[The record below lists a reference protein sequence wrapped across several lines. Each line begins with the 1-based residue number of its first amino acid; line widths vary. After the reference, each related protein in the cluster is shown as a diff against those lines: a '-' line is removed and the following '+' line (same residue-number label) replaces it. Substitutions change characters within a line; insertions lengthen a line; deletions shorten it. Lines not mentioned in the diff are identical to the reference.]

1 MTTEGSRGL
10 VAAPHLAVSL
20 AGALAL
26 LTGALVLLGWALD
39 ITVLKSILPG
49 WVSVKPN
56 TALCFILTGLSL
68 LPPPV
73 TPYPGLTSLLSNL
86 ARFCGLLAGLI
97 GALTLMEYGFSWDL
111 GIDQRLFPEPAGTV
125 GTSVPGRMAPDTA
138 LCFVMLAASRAI
150 LRDLRKTR
158 TTLLT
163 ALILCALVL
172 IIALSDILTYFTPAL
187 GALGWWGATIM
198 AVPTAAVFAVLGALM
213 LWEIW
218 RQDISMWS
226 LSAAVTSGFALGIC
240 LLLVVGLSAS
250 RIQVRLQLANE
261 QVAYSDTV
269 LRQLVRIEAEVAA
282 AQNHT
287 RGYVITGSDSMLQS
301 HAVAQANAN
310 SALAALRQSK
320 PDSAPQRARFA
331 QVEARAVEALQWF
344 HQVIASRRSGPGV
357 HPDQVRHGEDL
368 MQALRAAIDE
378 AERAQNARLRQSQL
392 QAQDAARFTYATI
405 SGGMVLSL
413 VFLAAAL
420 LWLNHAE
427 AERIR
432 TQAQLEIT
440 QRARAAG
447 LYARSLLE
455 ASLDP
460 LLTISAEGKITDVNR
475 ATEQATGLARADLI
489 GTDFASYFTDPD
501 QAREGYQR
509 VFASSFVTDY
519 ALSIRHTSGRITDVL
534 YNASVYRDEAG
545 KVLGVF
551 AAARDVTQR
560 KKAEES
566 LRLTEQRLNLGLQF
580 AEMGVWDLDLIHDT
594 AWRSLQHDRIFGYES
609 APAQWGREIAT
620 RHLLPEDREGF
631 AQAFEQAFRSGE
643 FFVECRVIRPDQSI
657 HWIQA
662 QGKVIGYEA
671 GRPAR
676 MLGTVSD
683 ITRQRQASEALETLS
698 RALER
703 SNTELEQFA
712 YVASHDLQE
721 PLRMVV
727 GYVQLLERRLA
738 DKLDTDTR
746 EFMAFAVD
754 GATRMQ
760 VMIDDILAY
769 SRVTTKAQPLARVDS
784 AAALQ
789 QALDRLASRIKE
801 SAAEVDVQP
810 LPTVMADR
818 LQLVQLFQNLISNSI
833 KFCKDRAPRIRVE
846 AVRQAGRWRFSVTD
860 NGIGIAPEYRAQLFV
875 IFKRLHTQ
883 REYPGSGIGLA
894 ICKRIIERHGG
905 EIGIDSAA
913 GGGAVFWF
921 TFPEEP
927 GP

>member
-26 LTGALVLLGWALD
+26 LTGAMVLLGWALD
-39 ITVLKSILPG
+39 ITALKSILPG

-68 LPPPV
+68 LPSPV

-97 GALTLMEYGFSWDL
+97 GVLTLMEYGFTWDL

-138 LCFVMLAASRAI
+138 LCFVMLAATRTI
-150 LRDLRKTR
+150 LRDLRKTKK
-158 TTLLT
+158 TLLT
-163 ALILCALVL
+163 ALILCALVQ

-187 GALGWWGATIM
+187 GTLGWWGTTTM
-198 AVPTAAVFAVLGALM
+198 AVPTAAVFGVLGALM
-213 LWEIW
+213 LWETW

-226 LSAAVTSGFALGIC
+226 LSAVVTSGFALGIC

-261 QVAYSDTV
+261 QVVYSETV
-269 LRQLVRIEAEVAA
+269 LRQLARIEAEVAG

-287 RGYVITGSDSMLQS
+287 RGYVITGSEPMLQS
-301 HAVAQANAN
+301 HASAEVSAN
-310 SALAALRQSK
+310 SALAALRQNIQ
-320 PDSAPQRARFA
+320 DSAPQQARFA

-344 HQVIASRRSGPGV
+344 HQVIASRRSGLGV

-368 MQALRAAIDE
+368 MQDFRAAIDE
-378 AERAQNARLRQSQL
+378 AERAQDARLRQTKL

-432 TQAQLEIT
+432 TQAELEIT
-440 QRARAAG
+440 QRAKAAG

-460 LLTISAEGKITDVNR
+460 LLTISAEGKITDVNI

-501 QAREGYQR
+501 KAREGYQR
-509 VFASSFVTDY
+509 VFAKSLMTDY
-519 ALSIRHTSGRITDVL
+519 PLAIRHTSGRITDVL
-534 YNASVYRDEAG
+534 YNAAVYRDDAG

-551 AAARDVTQR
+551 AAARDVTEQ

-566 LRLTEQRLNLGLQF
+566 LRLTEQRLNLGLEF

-609 APAQWGREIAT
+609 APAQWGREIAA
-620 RHLLPEDREGF
+620 RHLVPEDREGF
-631 AQAFEQAFRSGE
+631 AHAFEEAFRSGR

-662 QGKVIGYEA
+662 QGQVIGYEA

-683 ITRQRQASEALETLS
+683 ITRQRQASAALQTLS
-698 RALER
+698 DALAR

-727 GYVQLLERRLA
+727 GYVQLLEKRLA
-738 DKLDTDTR
+738 DKLDADTR

-754 GATRMQ
+754 GAMRMQ
-760 VMIDDILAY
+760 SMIDDILAY

-789 QALDRLASRIKE
+789 QALDRLASPIKE
-801 SAAEVDVQP
+801 RGAEVDVQP

-833 KFCKDRAPRIRVE
+833 KFCKDRAPHVRVQAARE
-846 AVRQAGRWRFSVTD
+846 AGRWRFSVTD

-913 GGGAVFWF
+913 GGGTVFWF
-921 TFPEEP
+921 TLPEAHDL
-927 GP
+927 